1 MKQTNVVE
9 LGVNRNLRVHITQK
23 VLSDIK
29 PRMNTYYVRDSKLIG
44 FAIKV
49 NPKGQA
55 KYIAESR
62 LGGSGRNKR
71 HEVGVVGVISLSNA
85 RKKARE
91 IISAIQSG
99 IDPREGSSK
108 SNLTLRLL
116 VERYYKTNQRIKPGR
131 VNEYINDVIT
141 FMSPLLNR
149 DASDISAEEYL
160 AYFQKN
166 VRKRPTRTDRVHR
179 QVKAVYNYAIDKK
192 LVKEN
197 PTDIVTTHDRPVIKP
212 RERSLSLDLELP
224 KFLTALVGVDIS
236 QTVKD
241 ALWLILCTG
250 MRKTEALSLRWKEVD
265 FFRYI
270 LLLQDTKNK
279 NSHMIPMS
287 NLIRSILVKRFNSP
301 DRDENFVFPNAIGS
315 GAISDIRKSMQKILE
330 VAEINDS
337 VAPHD
342 LRRTFTAIGQYHG
355 LEIYEIKALLNH
367 VDGSVTEK
375 HYTDKTSPTLIKKR
389 RTLLNRFSE
398 YLEKM
403 ATGYPNGIRYGF
415 YLEGLFEE
423 ERDPEGVVSYKYQME
438 KNELERKLNRSGLGL
453 ELTHEDVKQQ
463 APEIYALRNEGLER
477 AYDQWEMF

>member
-1 MKQTNVVE
+1 MKQTNVVQ
-9 LGVNRNLRVHITQK
+9 LGVNRNSRVHITQK
-23 VLSDIK
+23 VLNDIK
-29 PRMNTYYVRDSKLIG
+29 PRKNTYYVRDSKLIG

-71 HEVGVVGVISLSNA
+71 QEVGVVGVVSLNNA

-99 IDPREGSSK
+99 VDPLEGKSK
-108 SNLTLRLL
+108 SDLTLRHL
-116 VERYYKTNQRIKPGR
+116 VERYYKSNQRIKPAR
-131 VNEYINDVIT
+131 ADEYINDVIT

-160 AYFQKN
+160 TYFQKN
-166 VRKRPTRTDRVHR
+166 VIKRPTRTDRVHR
-179 QVKAVYNYAIDKK
+179 QVKAVYNYAIKK
-192 LVKEN
+192 RLVKDN

-212 RERSLSLDLELP
+212 RERSLSLDFELP
-224 KFLTALVGVDIS
+224 KFLKALVETDIS
-236 QTVKD
+236 QTARD
-241 ALWLILCTG
+241 ALWLILSTG
-250 MRKTEALSLRWKEVD
+250 MRKTEALSLRWEEVD

-287 NLIRSILVKRFNSP
+287 NLVRSILVKRFNSP
-301 DRDENFVFPNAIGS
+301 NRDENFVFPNATGT
-315 GAISDIRKSMQKILE
+315 GAISDIRKPMQKILE
-330 VAEINDS
+330 EAEINES

-375 HYTDKTSPTLIKKR
+375 HYTDKTSPTLIRKR
-389 RTLLNRFSE
+389 RVLLNKFSE
-398 YLEKM
+398 YLEKL
-403 ATGYPNGIRYGF
+403 ASGERCGVRYGF
-415 YLEGLFEE
+415 YAEGLFEE
-423 ERDPEGVVSYKYQME
+423 ERVDSGDVSYTYLDAKQE
-438 KNELERKLNRSGLGL
+438 IEQKVRH
-453 ELTHEDVKQQ
+453 ELTHSDVQQ
-463 APEIYALRNEGLER
+463 RSPGLYKLRNEALER
-477 AYDQWEMF
+477 AYDIWEMD